1 MLCRCYQYFGM
12 NRLEYSFSPEHKE
25 QEFLK
30 NGGNHLQD
38 YIGPSTRPQPN
49 FSGCRNLIAITS
61 QNSPRGLERICYEL
75 RVEGYIWKCVTIFNS
90 THQLRS
96 ETSKFQSAKYLLPCV
111 IYGICRKVRSQYNV
125 PFFSRS
131 CRTFVWT

>member
-1 MLCRCYQYFGM
+1 MLPIFCM
-12 NRLEYSFSPEHKE
+12 NRLEYSFSPEHE
-25 QEFLK
+25 QEFPQ

-38 YIGPSTRPQPN
+38 YKGPYTKPQPN
-49 FSGCRNLIAITS
+49 FRGCWN

-96 ETSKFQSAKYLLPCV
+96 ETSKFQLAKYLLPCV
-111 IYGICRKVRSQYNV
+111 IYGI
-125 PFFSRS
+125 
-131 CRTFVWT
+131 